1 MDRTSSIVAM
11 MLVEPGTK
19 KSKTETWGRIDGV
32 GEVVLLSV
40 AMLGYVAWARQE
52 KPNSEYMRQ

>member
-1 MDRTSSIVAM
+1 MDRTSSMVVI
-11 MLVEPGTK
+11 MLVEPGMK

-40 AMLGYVAWARQE
+40 AMLGCAA
-52 KPNSEYMRQ
+52 

>member
-1 MDRTSSIVAM
+1 
-11 MLVEPGTK
+11 MLVEPETK

-40 AMLGYVAWARQE
+40 AMLGCAAWARQE
-52 KPNSEYMRQ
+52 KPKCGRRMRQ